1 MFMWAFNN
9 SSFTFYLNCLFAS
22 IPDQTESHKT
32 VGQGANCLDI
42 GSATGSLL
50 DCAFD
55 YSCCLPD
62 TITMLIV
69 VIIAS

>member
-1 MFMWAFNN
+1 MWAFNN
-9 SSFTFYLNCLFAS
+9 FSFTFYH
-22 IPDQTESHKT
+22 DQTESHET

-55 YSCCLPD
+55 SSCCLPD
-62 TITMLIV
+62 TVAMLIV